1 MLCFRIVKL
10 DHKIWIQTF
19 SFECLHQ
26 LQNIILLY
34 YTFNTLLYYT
44 FNTFLY
50 YTFNTLLIVVNQFVL
65 MDREDKLE
73 IHLIVF
79 FYLFL
84 LFV

>member
-10 DHKIWIQTF
+10 DHRIWIQTF

-44 FNTFLY
+44 FNT
-50 YTFNTLLIVVNQFVL
+50 LLIAVNQFVL

-84 LFV
+84 LFF